1 MEQQALWTLRE
12 MVADRGFIVNDV
24 DTDCLQSSD
33 HAESD
38 TEVDEKEVDEK
49 NDPIR
54 FCLRAYRP
62 YQPDIIL
69 GFFVNEKLTIQGIKD
84 RITVLSREGAT
95 HAIIVYRSSVT
106 ASAKKS
112 IETLDYGFELFS
124 LDELQLN
131 ITHHR
136 LVPRHHRVT
145 PQEQS
150 ELDKKYKGKLPQ
162 ILQTDAVCRYY
173 AFKKG
178 EYIRITR
185 KDGSIIYR
193 VVK

>member
-1 MEQQALWTLRE
+1 
-12 MVADRGFIVNDV
+12 MVADRGFVVNDV
-24 DTDCLQSSD
+24 DMDCVQPQEQSDSD
-33 HAESD
+33 NDS
-38 TEVDEKEVDEK
+38 DEKKEEKEEKEEKTDEK
-49 NDPIR
+49 NEPIR

-145 PQEQS
+145 PQEQA